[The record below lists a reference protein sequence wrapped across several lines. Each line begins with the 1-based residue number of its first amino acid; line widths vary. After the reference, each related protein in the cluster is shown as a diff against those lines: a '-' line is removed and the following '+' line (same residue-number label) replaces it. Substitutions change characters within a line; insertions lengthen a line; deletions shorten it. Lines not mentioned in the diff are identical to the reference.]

1 MHDSQMIELA
11 FLIKEEEDKEL
22 KKLLE
27 NAEYQFIDLL
37 MEYILLVETKIED
50 AFQTD
55 YEELQN
61 IVDKL
66 IQKFKKKPPTEKQLK
81 REMKKRSF
89 DSTMKNEIVPELEA
103 AFFAL
108 LEAFKKQY
116 CSDLPFDENLEAY
129 KELKDWLK
137 KLPIELRQTT
147 DDAVSRELDKYY
159 EKDDEEKKE
168 GISLA
173 ELAVFG
179 YARARLIAIL
189 EITRMYGGSQYEAM
203 MLNRHVIGSTWR
215 HADGVKEPRPAHVSA
230 DGMTTAK
237 GEFFYINGKFIR
249 YPRDPLAPIE
259 ETIYCHCW
267 LDPIF
272 DRSRNEIEYEI
283 EKPPV
288 D

>member
-1 MHDSQMIELA
+1 MNESQMIELA
-11 FLIKEEEDKEL
+11 YLIKEEEDKEL

-37 MEYILLVETKIED
+37 MKYILLVETKIED

-55 YEELQN
+55 YEELQD
-61 IVDKL
+61 IVDEL

-81 REMKKRSF
+81 RALKKRSF
-89 DSTMKNEIVPELEA
+89 DSTMTNDIVPELEA

-108 LEAFKKQY
+108 LEAFKNQY
-116 CSDLPFDENLEAY
+116 GSDLPFDENSEAF
-129 KELKDWLK
+129 KELKTWLK
-137 KLPIELRQTT
+137 GLPNQLRQTT
-147 DDAVSRELDKYY
+147 DDAFSRELDKYY
-159 EKDDEEKKE
+159 EKDDEEKKK

-179 YARARLIAIL
+179 YVRARSIAIL

-203 MLNRHVIGSTWR
+203 MLNQHVIGSTWR

-230 DGMTTAK
+230 DGMTVAK
-237 GEFFYINGKFIR
+237 GEFFYINGKYIR

-267 LDPIF
+267 LKPIF
-272 DRSRNEIEYEI
+272 DHSRNETEYEVK
-283 EKPPV
+283 KPPV
-288 D
+288 N

>member
-1 MHDSQMIELA
+1 MNDSQMIELA
-11 FLIKEEEDKEL
+11 FLIKEAEDKEL

-27 NAEYQFIDLL
+27 QAEYQFIDLL
-37 MEYILLVETKIED
+37 MEYILLVEAKIED

-55 YEELQN
+55 YEELQD
-61 IVDKL
+61 IVDEL

-81 REMKKRSF
+81 RALKKRSF
-89 DSTMKNEIVPELEA
+89 DSTMTNDIVPELEA

-108 LEAFKKQY
+108 LEAFKNQY
-116 CSDLPFDENLEAY
+116 GSDLPFDENSEAF
-129 KELKDWLK
+129 KELKTWLK
-137 KLPIELRQTT
+137 GLPNQLRQTT
-147 DDAVSRELDKYY
+147 DDAFSRELDKYY
-159 EKDDEEKKE
+159 EKDDEEKKK

-179 YARARLIAIL
+179 YVRARSIAIL

-203 MLNRHVIGSTWR
+203 MLNQNVIGSTWR

-230 DGMTTAK
+230 DGMTVAK
-237 GEFFYINGKFIR
+237 GEFFYINGKYIR

-267 LDPIF
+267 LKPIF
-272 DRSRNEIEYEI
+272 DHSRNETEYEVK
-283 EKPPV
+283 KPPV
-288 D
+288 N

>member
-1 MHDSQMIELA
+1 MNESQMIELT

-37 MEYILLVETKIED
+37 MKYILLVEAKIED

-55 YEELQN
+55 YEELQG

-66 IQKFKKKPPTEKQLK
+66 VKKLKNRPPTEKQL
-81 REMKKRSF
+81 RRALKKRSF
-89 DSTMKNEIVPELEA
+89 DSTMTNDIIPELEA
-103 AFFAL
+103 SFFAL
-108 LEAFKKQY
+108 LEAFKKKY
-116 CSDLPFDENLEAY
+116 NSDLPFDENSEAY
-129 KELKDWLK
+129 KELKDWLMN
-137 KLPIELRQTT
+137 LPIELRQTT

-159 EKDDEEKKE
+159 EKDDEEKKK

-179 YARARLIAIL
+179 YVRARSIAIL
-189 EITRMYGGSQYEAM
+189 EITRMYGGSQYESM

-215 HADGVKEPRPAHVSA
+215 HAEGVKEPRPAHVSA
-230 DGMTTAK
+230 DGMRVAK
-237 GEFFYINGKFIR
+237 GEFFYINGEYIR

-288 D
+288 N

>member
-1 MHDSQMIELA
+1 MDDSQIIELA

-37 MEYILLVETKIED
+37 MKYILLVETKIEA

-55 YEELQN
+55 YEEQQD
-61 IVDKL
+61 IVDGL
-66 IQKFKKKPPTEKQLK
+66 IKKFKKKPPTEKQLK
-81 REMKKRSF
+81 RAMKKRSF

-108 LEAFKKQY
+108 LEAFRKQY
-116 CSDLPFDENLEAY
+116 SSDLPFDENSEAY
-129 KELKDWLK
+129 KELKNWLK
-137 KLPIELRQTT
+137 DLPSQLRETT
-147 DDAVSRELDKYY
+147 DNTVSRELDKYY
-159 EKDDEEKKE
+159 EKDDEEKKK

-179 YARARLIAIL
+179 YVRARSIAIL

-230 DGMTTAK
+230 DGMTVAK
-237 GEFFYINGKFIR
+237 GEFFYINGTFIR

>member
-1 MHDSQMIELA
+1 MDDSQMIELA

-37 MEYILLVETKIED
+37 MEYILLVETKIEE
-50 AFQTD
+50 AFQID
-55 YEELQN
+55 YEELQE

-81 REMKKRSF
+81 RTMKKRSF
-89 DSTMKNEIVPELEA
+89 DSTMTNDIVPELEA

-116 CSDLPFDENLEAY
+116 GSELPFDENSEAY

-137 KLPIELRQTT
+137 NLSIELRQTT

-159 EKDDEEKKE
+159 ERDDEEKKK

-179 YARARLIAIL
+179 YVRARSIAIL
-189 EITRMYGGSQYEAM
+189 EITRMYGGSQYE
-203 MLNRHVIGSTWR
+203 S
-215 HADGVKEPRPAHVSA
+215 D
-230 DGMTTAK
+230 DAK
-237 GEFFYINGKFIR
+237 PSCDWKYV
-249 YPRDPLAPIE
+249 AA
-259 ETIYCHCW
+259 C
-267 LDPIF
+267 
-272 DRSRNEIEYEI
+272 
-283 EKPPV
+283 
-288 D
+288 

>member
-1 MHDSQMIELA
+1 MNETQLIEFA

-22 KKLLE
+22 KNLLKK
-27 NAEYQFIDLL
+27 AEYQFIDLL
-37 MEYILLVETKIED
+37 MEYILLVETKIEV

-55 YEELQN
+55 YEELQE
-61 IVDKL
+61 IIDKV
-66 IQKFKKKPPTEKQLK
+66 IRKYKNKPPSEKHLK
-81 REMKKRSF
+81 RAMKKRSF
-89 DSTMKNEIVPELEA
+89 DSTMKNDIVPELEA

-108 LEAFKKQY
+108 LEAFKNEY
-116 CSDLPFDENLEAY
+116 DSDLPFDENSEAY
-129 KELKDWLK
+129 KELKKWLK
-137 KLPIELRQTT
+137 NLPEMLRETT
-147 DDAVSRELDKYY
+147 DSAVNRELDKYY
-159 EKDDEEKKE
+159 EKDDEEKKK

-179 YARARLIAIL
+179 YVRARSIAIL
-189 EITRMYGGSQYEAM
+189 EILRMYGGSQYEAM

-215 HADGVKEPRPAHVSA
+215 HADGVKEPREAHVAA
-230 DGMTTAK
+230 DGLTAAK
-237 GEFFYINGKFIR
+237 GEYFYINGTFIR

>member
-1 MHDSQMIELA
+1 MDDSQMIELA

-22 KKLLE
+22 NKLLE

-55 YEELQN
+55 YEELQY

-81 REMKKRSF
+81 RAMKKRSF

-108 LEAFKKQY
+108 LEAFRKQY
-116 CSDLPFDENLEAY
+116 SSDLPFDENSEAY
-129 KELKDWLK
+129 KELKNWLK
-137 KLPIELRQTT
+137 DLPSQLRETT
-147 DDAVSRELDKYY
+147 DNTVSRELDKYY
-159 EKDDEEKKE
+159 EKDDEEKKK

-179 YARARLIAIL
+179 YVRARSIAIL

-230 DGMTTAK
+230 DGMTAAK
-237 GEFFYINGKFIR
+237 GEFFYINGTFIR
-249 YPRDPLAPIE
+249 YPRDQL
-259 ETIYCHCW
+259 
-267 LDPIF
+267 
-272 DRSRNEIEYEI
+272 N
-283 EKPPV
+283 
-288 D
+288 

>member
-1 MHDSQMIELA
+1 MDDSQMIELA

-137 KLPIELRQTT
+137 
-147 DDAVSRELDKYY
+147 
-159 EKDDEEKKE
+159 
-168 GISLA
+168 
-173 ELAVFG
+173 
-179 YARARLIAIL
+179 
-189 EITRMYGGSQYEAM
+189 
-203 MLNRHVIGSTWR
+203 
-215 HADGVKEPRPAHVSA
+215 
-230 DGMTTAK
+230 
-237 GEFFYINGKFIR
+237 
-249 YPRDPLAPIE
+249 
-259 ETIYCHCW
+259 
-267 LDPIF
+267 
-272 DRSRNEIEYEI
+272 
-283 EKPPV
+283 
-288 D
+288 